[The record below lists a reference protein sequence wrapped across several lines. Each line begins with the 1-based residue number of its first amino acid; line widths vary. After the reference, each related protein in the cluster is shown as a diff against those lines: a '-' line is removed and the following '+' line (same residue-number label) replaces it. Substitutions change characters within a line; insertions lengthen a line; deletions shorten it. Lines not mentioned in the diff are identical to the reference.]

1 MYIKNNPHDK
11 EKINDHM
18 KIVVTGGTGLI
29 GEALVAQLVANGD
42 SVSVLTRDASKARK
56 ILPLDVAV
64 FQWNPESD
72 NPPLECLEGSDAI
85 VNLIGEPIKG
95 RWTKA
100 KKLLIRRSR
109 TVSIRNLAAVLTTMD
124 NPPLRFVSA
133 SAVGYYGDRGDDELT
148 ETSGPGEG
156 FLSEVVQ
163 AWEDGLEPLRDAGFS
178 ITPLRL
184 GLVLSNH
191 GGVLRQLLFPW
202 LLGLGVKI
210 GNGSQWWPWIH
221 IEDAVALIDHA
232 LKGRMPIG
240 PVNAVAPEPVTQL
253 EFANILAKV
262 LNRPRMFRLPR
273 FVIQC
278 LLGEM
283 AFELTASRK
292 AVASDSG
299 YEFRFPTLDLA
310 LQDLLLTGSAKR
322 NGLRRYQ
329 TEMSVNAA
337 IYEVFDFFSDPANL
351 EQITPPWLKFEMITP
366 QPLTIGFGTIINY
379 RLRLHRIP
387 ITWQSEITEWNP
399 PQRFVDVQNK
409 GPYSYWSH
417 THEFKELEGRTVV
430 RDTVYYAVPGGSIVD
445 RLFVRNDLDR
455 IFMYRQC
462 KLRELFSKKAAD
474 N

>member
-1 MYIKNNPHDK
+1 
-11 EKINDHM
+11 M
-18 KIVVTGGTGLI
+18 KIVVAGGTGLI

-72 NPPLECLEGSDAI
+72 NPPLECLEGSDAL

-95 RWTKA
+95 RWTKT
-100 KKLLIRRSR
+100 KKLLIHRSR

-221 IEDAVALIDHA
+221 IEDAVALIDRA

-240 PVNAVAPEPVTQL
+240 PVNAVAPEQVTQI
-253 EFANILAKV
+253 EFANTLAKV
-262 LNRPRMFRLPR
+262 LDRPRMFGVPK

-283 AFELTASRK
+283 AFELTASRR
-292 AVASDSG
+292 AVTCDSG
-299 YEFRFPTLDLA
+299 YEYRFPTLDLA
-310 LQDLLLTGSAKR
+310 LQDLLSTGGAEL

-329 TEMSVNAA
+329 TEMSVDAP
-337 IYEVFDFFSDPANL
+337 IYEVFDFFSDPGNL
-351 EQITPPWLKFEMITP
+351 EQITPPWLNFKMMTP
-366 QPLTIGFGTIINY
+366 QPLTMGFGTIIDY

-387 ITWQSEITEWNP
+387 ITWQSEITEWDP

-409 GPYSYWSH
+409 GPYSHWTH

-430 RDTVYYAVPGGSIVD
+430 RDTVYYAAPGGSMVD
-445 RLFVRNDLDR
+445 RLFVRKDLDR
-455 IFMYRQC
+455 IFLYRQC
-462 KLRELFSKKAAD
+462 KLRELFSIKAAD